1 MRAAISDKEKSESAN
16 IVPINS
22 KLNSH
27 LSNGSEISH
36 WTIDQSRTLYNVE
49 NWGAGYFDINAG
61 GNISVAPDGPDG
73 PRIDLYKL
81 VEAVKE
87 RDIELPVLFRFNG
100 ILRHRVKAI
109 HQAFVNAIKEF
120 DYSGK
125 YRPTYPIKVNQM
137 RQVVEVVRSASSDI
151 PMGLEVGSKP
161 ELIAVLGMETDP
173 ESLLLCNGY
182 KDENYIELALM
193 SKKVGRRPIIIVEKL
208 SEISLVLKVA
218 SRLNIEP
225 EIGLRLKLAGKGA
238 GRWERSGGDRAKFGL
253 TIGEIVE
260 SIKILREANRL
271 EALRLI
277 HFHAGSQLTTISTLA
292 ASLKEATQVYVQL
305 KKDCPNLT
313 MLDVGGGL
321 GVDYDG
327 SKTNF
332 SSSMNYTI
340 DEYARD
346 VVWVVSEICAAA
358 KVPAPDIVTESGR
371 ATVAYH
377 SLLVFDVLGIAN
389 TFARPCNP
397 DEVIAMSKEPV
408 VKNLAS
414 LLKEVTPKNCQESL
428 HDAIDLRSETIQ
440 KFNLGLLSI
449 EDRALAEQCYWA
461 VLNSVC
467 KHSSHLSYIP
477 EDLERLPSML
487 TDTYFCNLSIF
498 QSMPDSWAIQQIFPI
513 TPLNRLQEEPNVP
526 VVLADITCDS
536 DGSIDRFADLRDVK
550 RYLPAHALRAGEPYY
565 FVTFLVGAYQEILGD
580 LHNLFGD
587 TNAVH
592 VELGLDGKPEFSNVV
607 NGDTVEEV
615 LKYVEFEK
623 DELCSY
629 WRSSLEQ
636 AVSRGSISASE
647 SGEMYRKYQRS
658 FDSYTYLS
666 QTPDNRF

>member
-1 MRAAISDKEKSESAN
+1 MKSAISNTGAQLTSM
-16 IVPINS
+16 
-22 KLNSH
+22 
-27 LSNGSEISH
+27 SEISH
-36 WTIDQSRTLYNVE
+36 WTTQNSRSLYNVE
-49 NWGAGYFDINAG
+49 NWGAGYFDINEK
-61 GNISVAPDGPDG
+61 GNITVSPEGVEGTK
-73 PRIDLYKL
+73 IDLFEL

-100 ILRHRVKAI
+100 ILRHRVKTI
-109 HQAFVNAIKEF
+109 YDAFQNAIKEYE
-120 DYSGK
+120 YSGN
-125 YRPTYPIKVNQM
+125 YHPTYPIKVNQM
-137 RQVVEVVRSASSDI
+137 RQVVEVVRTASDDI
-151 PMGLEVGSKP
+151 TMGLEVGSKP
-161 ELIAVLGMETDP
+161 ELIAVLGMES
-173 ESLLLCNGY
+173 ELNSLLLCNGY

-193 SKKVGRRPIIIVEKL
+193 SKKVGRRPVIIVEKL
-208 SEISLVLKVA
+208 SEIQLILNVA
-218 SRLNIEP
+218 DRLGIEP

-260 SIKILREANRL
+260 SVSQLRERGKL
-271 EALRLI
+271 SCLRLI

-292 ASLKEATQVYVQL
+292 ASLREATQVYVQL
-305 KKDCPNLT
+305 KKECPNLT

-340 DEYARD
+340 EEYARD
-346 VVWVVSEICAAA
+346 VVWVVGDICKQAE
-358 KVPAPDIVTESGR
+358 VDAPDIVTESGR

-397 DEVIAMSKEPV
+397 DEIMEQSTEQAVH
-408 VKNLAS
+408 NLAS
-414 LLKEVTPKNCQESL
+414 LLKEVNPKNCQEAL
-428 HDAIDLRSETIQ
+428 HDAVDLRSETIQ

-449 EDRALAEQCYWA
+449 QDRALAEQCYWA
-461 VLNSVC
+461 VLNAVC
-467 KHSSHLSYIP
+467 KHSQQLSYIP
-477 EDLERLPSML
+477 EDLERLPSVL

-513 TPLNRLQEEPNVP
+513 TPLHRLNEQPTVP

-550 RYLPAHALRAGEPYY
+550 RYLPAHSLKTGDSYY

-592 VELGLDGKPEFSNVV
+592 VEIGLDGKPEFSNVIS
-607 NGDTVEEV
+607 GDTVEEV

-623 DELCSY
+623 DELCSQ
-629 WRSSLEQ
+629 WRTSLEQ
-636 AVSRGSISASE
+636 AVSRGSISATE

-666 QTPDNRF
+666 QAPGQRL

>member
-1 MRAAISDKEKSESAN
+1 MRSAISNTGAQLTSLSE
-16 IVPINS
+16 IPHWTVQNS
-22 KLNSH
+22 KS
-27 LSNGSEISH
+27 
-36 WTIDQSRTLYNVE
+36 LYNIE
-49 NWGAGYFDINAG
+49 NWGAGYFDINSK
-61 GNISVAPDGPDG
+61 GNISVAPDGPEG
-73 PRIDLYKL
+73 ANIDLHEL

-100 ILRHRVKAI
+100 ILRHRVKTI
-109 HQAFVNAIKEF
+109 YGAFQNAIKE
-120 DYSGK
+120 YEYAGS

-137 RQVVEVVRSASSDI
+137 RQVVDVIRTASTEFD
-151 PMGLEVGSKP
+151 MGLEVGSKP
-161 ELIAVLGMETDP
+161 ELMAVLGVESKP
-173 ESLLLCNGY
+173 GSLLLCNGY

-208 SEISLVLKVA
+208 SELKLILRVA
-218 SRLNIEP
+218 DRLGIEP
-225 EIGLRLKLAGKGA
+225 EVGLRLKLAGKGA

-253 TIGEIVE
+253 TIGDIVE
-260 SIKILREANRL
+260 SVNQLREAGKL
-271 EALRLI
+271 SCLRLI

-305 KKDCPNLT
+305 KKECPNLT

-332 SSSMNYTI
+332 SSSMNYTVE
-340 DEYARD
+340 EYARD
-346 VVWVVSEICAAA
+346 VIWVVGDICKSAG
-358 KVPAPDIVTESGR
+358 VPAPDIVTESGR

-389 TFARPCNP
+389 TFAKPCNP
-397 DEVIAMSKEPV
+397 DEVIAATEEMV
-408 VKNLAS
+408 VKNMAE
-414 LLKEVTPKNCQESL
+414 LLKEVSPKNCQETL
-428 HDAIDLRSETIQ
+428 HDAIGLRNEVNQ

-449 EDRALAEQCYWA
+449 QDRAHAERCYWA
-461 VLNSVC
+461 VLNAVC
-467 KHSSHLSYIP
+467 RHSAQLSYIP
-477 EDLERLPSML
+477 EDLERLPAVL

-513 TPLNRLQEEPNVP
+513 TPLHRHNEQPTVP

-536 DGSIDRFADLRDVK
+536 DGSVDRFADLRDVN
-550 RYLPAHALRAGEPYY
+550 RYLPAHQLKDNQPYY

-592 VELGLDGKPEFSNVV
+592 VEVGLDGKPEFSNVV

-623 DELCSY
+623 DELCST
-629 WRSSLEQ
+629 WRTSLEQ
-636 AVSRGSISASE
+636 AVSRGDISASE
-647 SGEMYRKYQRS
+647 SGEMYRKYQRA

-666 QTPDNRF
+666 QSVD